1 MIHLCH
7 YKFIKV
13 EFYPFGGI
21 TKIDKPINSSV
32 NKEILIASSGIFV
45 QLVLALLLFVMK
57 QHHINFDGIDFMGK
71 MNWTILIFNCL
82 PIIPLDG
89 SVIFH
94 SFLEKIFSFEKSFTF
109 YEVISCFCLIL
120 FTIINYTLHLDNYY
134 ICFVLAA
141 EYILLKKEKK
151 YLLHRFYLERL
162 LKEYPYKRIQNEKN
176 RSIHCL
182 KKETLHFYYEDGK
195 YIHEQE
201 KLQKYFKKY

>member
-134 ICFVLAA
+134 ICFVLAT

-176 RSIHCL
+176 QSIHCL

>member
-1 MIHLCH
+1 MKNICQKFHLNFSTYIFFLLSFFCGFFKQTILIFVIIFFHECGHILMIHLCH

-134 ICFVLAA
+134 ICFVLAT

-162 LKEYPYKRIQNEKN
+162 LK
-176 RSIHCL
+176 
-182 KKETLHFYYEDGK
+182 
-195 YIHEQE
+195 
-201 KLQKYFKKY
+201 